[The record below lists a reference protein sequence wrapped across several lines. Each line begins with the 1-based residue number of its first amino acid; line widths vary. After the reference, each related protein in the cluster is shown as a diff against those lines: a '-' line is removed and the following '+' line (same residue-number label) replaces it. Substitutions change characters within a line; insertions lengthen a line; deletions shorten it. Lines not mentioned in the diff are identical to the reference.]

1 MGEVPLKFTVIAR
14 CPVTKA
20 RVARMV
26 LSHHAVDTP
35 VFMPVGTQ
43 GTLKGMTPK
52 QLEGMD
58 CQIMLGNA
66 YHLGNRP
73 VRYSFQA
80 PPSLPPSLSSLF
92 TRVFTHPQGCRIL
105 EKAGGLHKFMAWN
118 RGLLTVTLCVLQFII
133 TSIYRIVAVS
143 KWCHF

>member
-1 MGEVPLKFTVIAR
+1 MKFTVISE

-20 RVARMV
+20 RVAKME
-26 LSHHAVDTP
+26 LPHHVVDTP

-52 QLEGMD
+52 QLESMD

-73 VRYSFQA
+73 G
-80 PPSLPPSLSSLF
+80 PSL
-92 TRVFTHPQGCRIL
+92 L
-105 EKAGGLHKFMAWN
+105 EAVGGLHKFMGWN
-118 RGLLTVTLCVLQFII
+118 RSLLTVR
-133 TSIYRIVAVS
+133 IYS
-143 KWCHF
+143 ECLL